1 MKILHSFIKTFIEN
15 LRDWKILILVVV
27 FAPFFVYLMYMYM
40 GNTQSSRYSVAVIN
54 NDKSGSYAS
63 ELIYEWEHLVTE
75 DSVALLKIQIIPD
88 TITGRKLIKNKNAD
102 LLVTI
107 PGDFTESLTRFL
119 SAKEGQIS
127 PLVSYG
133 DQSNVRFMVAASFI
147 DYITYGFVGVKTN
160 ITVPFNVKYE
170 YAGRGKSLNEFDLY
184 IPALLVLSVIMI
196 LFTAGASIVREFE
209 KETII
214 RLTLSNLTSFQ
225 FLTALTL
232 NQIIIGLICIL
243 LTLLASF
250 SVGYT
255 TTGSI
260 PLLIFVGT
268 LTCFSVIGI
277 SIITACFIDTMFGL
291 LTLGCFPF
299 FILMFFSDCFI
310 PLPKVNLFNI
320 IGNQVY
326 LNDLLPTATATRAFN
341 KIMNYNSG
349 ISDVSFEIIWILAI
363 SALYFFIGVWLFK
376 RRFKN

>member
-1 MKILHSFIKTFIEN
+1 MKILYSFIKTFVEN

-27 FAPFFVYLMYMYM
+27 FAPFFVYLMYLYL
-40 GNTQSSRYSVAVIN
+40 GNPQSARYTVAVIN
-54 NDKSGSYAS
+54 IDESGSYSS
-63 ELIYEWEHLVTE
+63 ELIHEWENLLTD
-75 DSVALLKIQIIPD
+75 DSVALLSIQVISD
-88 TITGRKLIKNKNAD
+88 TLTGKKMIKNKNAD
-102 LLVTI
+102 LLITI
-107 PGDFTESLTRFL
+107 PAGFSESLSHYQSNR
-119 SAKEGQIS
+119 EGQIA
-127 PLVSYG
+127 PLLSYG

-147 DYITYGFVGVKTN
+147 DYIAYGFIGAKTN
-160 ITVPFNVKYE
+160 INIPFNIKYE
-170 YAGRGKSLNEFDLY
+170 YAGRGKSLSEFDLY

-214 RLTLSNLTSFQ
+214 RLSLSNLTSFQ

-243 LTLLASF
+243 LTLLAAF
-250 SVGYT
+250 SVGYST
-255 TTGSI
+255 SGSI
-260 PLLIFVGT
+260 PLLILVGT

-320 IGNQVY
+320 VGNQVY

-349 ISDVSFEIIWILAI
+349 ISDISFEIIWIVAI
-363 SALYFFIGVWLFK
+363 SSLYFFIGIWLFK
-376 RRFKN
+376 RRIKN

>member
-1 MKILHSFIKTFIEN
+1 
-15 LRDWKILILVVV
+15 
-27 FAPFFVYLMYMYM
+27 MYMYM
-40 GNTQSSRYSVAVIN
+40 GNPQSSRYTVAVIN
-54 NDKSGSYAS
+54 KDISGSSAS
-63 ELIYEWEHLVTE
+63 ELIYEWEHLLTD
-75 DSVALLKIQIIPD
+75 DSVAMLRIQIVSD
-88 TITGRKLIKNKNAD
+88 TTTGKKLIKNKNVD

-107 PGDFTESLTRFL
+107 PEDFSESITRFI
-119 SAKEGQIS
+119 SEEGEQIS
-127 PLVSYG
+127 PLLSYG

-147 DYITYGFVGVKTN
+147 DYITYGFIGAKTN
-160 ITVPFNVKYE
+160 VNVPFNINYE
-170 YAGRGKSLNEFDLY
+170 YAGRGKSLSEFDLY

-214 RLTLSNLTSFQ
+214 RLSLSNLTSFQ

-232 NQIIIGLICIL
+232 NQIIIGLLCIL
-243 LTLLASF
+243 LTLLAAF

-260 PLLIFVGT
+260 PLLILVGT
-268 LTCFSVIGI
+268 LTCFAVIGI

-310 PLPKVNLFNI
+310 PLPKVNLFNL

-349 ISDVSFEIIWILAI
+349 LSDISFEIIWIIAI
-363 SALYFFIGVWLFK
+363 SSLYFFIGVWLFN

>member
-15 LRDWKILILVVV
+15 LRDWKILILVIV

-40 GNTQSSRYSVAVIN
+40 GNPQSSRYTVAVIN
-54 NDKSGSYAS
+54 NDKSGIVAS
-63 ELIYEWEHLVTE
+63 ELIHEWENLLTD
-75 DSVALLKIQIIPD
+75 DSVAILRIQIVSD
-88 TITGRKLIKNKNAD
+88 SVTGKKLIKNKNAD

-107 PGDFTESLTRFL
+107 PEDFSESFTQFING
-119 SAKEGQIS
+119 KGEQIS
-127 PLVSYG
+127 PLLSYG
-133 DQSNVRFMVAASFI
+133 DQSNVRFMVAASFV
-147 DYITYGFVGVKTN
+147 DYIAYGFIGLKTN
-160 ITVPFNVKYE
+160 INVPFNIKYE
-170 YAGRGKSLNEFDLY
+170 YAGRGKSLSEFDLY

-214 RLTLSNLTSFQ
+214 RLSLSNLSSFQ

-232 NQIIIGLICIL
+232 NQILIGLLCIL
-243 LTLLASF
+243 LTLLAAF

-260 PLLIFVGT
+260 PLLILVGT

-320 IGNQVY
+320 FGNQVF

-349 ISDVSFEIIWILAI
+349 LSDISFEIIWILAI
-363 SALYFFIGVWLFK
+363 SSLYFFIGVWLFK